1 MPADKKRLREPKAKP
16 GELVMTW
23 GKIRDDAPDM
33 CYAFNGDSKIEDAR
47 LLHYELATKKPD
59 PFAENPF
66 DNMLPSLLEQL
77 EARGYDLTT
86 FKLTV
91 SKKNV

>member
-1 MPADKKRLREPKAKP
+1 MPTDKKRLRGPKAKP
-16 GELVMTW
+16 GELVMKW
-23 GKIRDDAPDM
+23 GKIRGEAPDM
-33 CYAFNGDSKIEDAR
+33 CYAYNGDSKREDAR

-59 PFAENPF
+59 PFAKEPF
-66 DNMLPSLLEQL
+66 ANMLPSFLEKL